1 MHHLPLSTKLA
12 LTTSFADKTTQAAE
26 IKYFSKD
33 MQVQECMHALFLKE
47 G

>member
-12 LTTSFADKTTQAAE
+12 LITSFVGKTTQAAE

-33 MQVQECMHALFLKE
+33 MQVQECMRAPFLKE